1 MKNFIIKSIAAT
13 TLWAACVAAV
23 FLLTA
28 CKPGVVN
35 QPEDPKET
43 GPEQPIA
50 QVDDT
55 AQRTTGDTQ
64 PGTSDR
70 PWETWTECSQ
80 KPGDHPCNFSLI
92 DQHGNAVELYD
103 HYDKVIVI
111 DLSSIWCVV
120 CQNIATKGDELIT
133 LYGEDNFIWIT
144 VLIDGTSHGVAP
156 TAAEIQA
163 WVDAFHIQAPVLAG
177 DRTLVDLS
185 AETGYPIT
193 SWPTIVVIDKTMV
206 LYSGINGWS
215 EATVRAWVES
225 LL

>member
-13 TLWAACVAAV
+13 TLWAACAAVV
-23 FLLTA
+23 FLLGA
-28 CKPGVVN
+28 CSPGVVEVSET
-35 QPEDPKET
+35 PRET
-43 GPEQPIA
+43 GQA
-50 QVDDT
+50 QQDG
-55 AQRTTGDTQ
+55 A
-64 PGTSDR
+64 DR
-70 PWETWTECSQ
+70 SWETWTECSQ

-92 DQHGNAVELYD
+92 DQHGNTVELYD
-103 HYDKVIVI
+103 YYDKVIVI

-120 CQNIATKGDELIT
+120 CQNIATKGDEFIA

-144 VLIDGTSHGVAP
+144 VLIDGTSRGVAP

-163 WVDAFHIQAPVLAG
+163 WVDAFHTQAPVLAG
-177 DRTLVDLS
+177 DRTLVDLN

-193 SWPTIVVIDKTMV
+193 GWPTIVVIDKTMV
-206 LYSGINGWS
+206 LYNGISGWN